1 VSRQADSSGG
11 RGWRYAR
18 DEAEFDRAVGFF
30 DATYALALTLLVT
43 TLDVGDERAIWSNLG
58 TLDDAVGTQFV
69 AFLISF
75 VVIAAFWLKS
85 HRLLSSFGA
94 IDTPL
99 IVLNLALV
107 VAVVLLPFSTE
118 SLGSGN
124 VDDLPLPTAVYAVN
138 ISCASILATA
148 VYLAAR
154 RRGLLRT
161 ADDPGMARAIVVA
174 GLMPAVV
181 FLCSIPIAY
190 YGSPEAAR
198 WSWLSL
204 IVLGTVVPRAVG
216 RAGSPSSA

>member
-1 VSRQADSSGG
+1 MFERADNGGPRGSRYQRDDSG
-11 RGWRYAR
+11 
-18 DEAEFDRAVGFF
+18 FDRAVGFF

-43 TLDVGDERAIWSNLG
+43 TLDVGDERSIWADLG
-58 TLDDAVGTQFV
+58 TLDDAVGSQFV

-85 HRLLSSFGA
+85 HRLLSSFDA

-107 VAVVLLPFSTE
+107 VAVVLLPFTTE
-118 SLGSGN
+118 ALGSGT

-148 VYLAAR
+148 VYLTAR
-154 RRGLLRT
+154 HRGLLRLGDDRST
-161 ADDPGMARAIVVA
+161 ARGIVAA
-174 GLMPAVV
+174 GLLPAVV
-181 FLCSIPIAY
+181 FLASIPIAY

-198 WSWLSL
+198 SSWLSL
-204 IVLGTVVPRAVG
+204 IVLGFVVPRAVMRSG
-216 RAGSPSSA
+216 A